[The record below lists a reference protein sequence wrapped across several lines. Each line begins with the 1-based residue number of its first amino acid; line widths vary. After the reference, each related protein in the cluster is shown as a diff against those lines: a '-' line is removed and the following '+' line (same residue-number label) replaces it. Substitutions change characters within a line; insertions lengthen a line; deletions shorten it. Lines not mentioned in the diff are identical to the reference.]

1 MAIGRISGRMLKDD
15 LVRDTSLTFNTDT
28 LVVDYTNGRIGIGTA
43 TPGTPLEVVGDSKLA
58 NVSISNN
65 TISSTEVDTDLILAP
80 NGTGNINMSGAT
92 INNVANPTQ
101 DQDVATKEYV
111 DNIAGDTGELLG
123 NEISLGLPTDG
134 NLQVP
139 GAINYWTVS
148 TTVTDAIDD
157 LNELVENQFNDT
169 FVKVLDFVADNTLV
183 SS

>member
-80 NGTGNINMSGAT
+80 NGTGNISISVAT
-92 INNVANPTQ
+92 INNVVNPS
-101 DQDVATKEYV
+101 DC
-111 DNIAGDTGELLG
+111 
-123 NEISLGLPTDG
+123 
-134 NLQVP
+134 
-139 GAINYWTVS
+139 
-148 TTVTDAIDD
+148 
-157 LNELVENQFNDT
+157 
-169 FVKVLDFVADNTLV
+169 
-183 SS
+183 